1 MKDSQQIEAITE
13 AIINYLELNR
23 ALDLLP
29 QIAQKLTEKS
39 WVKIDPNLALVSAPI
54 KLSASQLKLVQS
66 TLSSQLKRQIR
77 VKAKVDPSIIAGFK
91 INIAGKIID
100 VTVNRRLKSLKET
113 VIYD

>member
-29 QIAQKLTEKS
+29 QIAQKLTEQS
-39 WVKIDPNLALVSAPI
+39 WVKIDPNLALITAPI
-54 KLSASQLKLVQS
+54 KLSPEQLKTVQS
-66 TLSSQLKRQIR
+66 TLSLQLKRPIR
-77 VKAKVDPSIIAGFK
+77 VKSKLDTSIIAGFK
-91 INIAGKIID
+91 INVAGKIID
-100 VTVNRRLKSLKET
+100 ATVNRRLKALKEK